1 MAKKQLSFAEKA
13 AKKKK
18 RGFKSVKFIK
28 SFRSEKTGHWRF
40 KERIFNLIG
49 GESID
54 AALERQE
61 KEVHALDIE
70 MPVAETEPAEVETTS
85 QEEVQEE
92 AVAEE
97 VQDAEAVPVEEEET
111 QAEPEAEE
119 VQPKEDTQEEETE
132 PAEVEEGSSKP
143 EPEGVSEAPV
153 DEKEETQE
161 EVDAEG

>member
-18 RGFKSVKFIK
+18 KGFKSVKFIK

-85 QEEVQEE
+85 QEESQEE
-92 AVAEE
+92 TAAAEE
-97 VQDAEAVPVEEEET
+97 VQEAEVAPVEEEKPQT
-111 QAEPEAEE
+111 EPEAEE
-119 VQPKEDTQEEETE
+119 VQP
-132 PAEVEEGSSKP
+132 
-143 EPEGVSEAPV
+143 
-153 DEKEETQE
+153 
-161 EVDAEG
+161 

>member
-18 RGFKSVKFIK
+18 KGFKSVKFIK

-40 KERIFNLIG
+40 KERILNLIG

-85 QEEVQEE
+85 QEETQEE
-92 AVAEE
+92 AVAEGEQE
-97 VQDAEAVPVEEEET
+97 VHMEENPST
-111 QAEPEAEE
+111 DG
-119 VQPKEDTQEEETE
+119 KTDG
-132 PAEVEEGSSKP
+132 EGQ
-143 EPEGVSEAPV
+143 
-153 DEKEETQE
+153 EKEPPKSAEKET
-161 EVDAEG
+161 D

>member
-18 RGFKSVKFIK
+18 KGFKSVKFIK

-40 KERIFNLIG
+40 KERILNLIG

-85 QEEVQEE
+85 QEETQEE

-97 VQDAEAVPVEEEET
+97 VQDAEAAPVEEETE
-111 QAEPEAEE
+111 AEPE
-119 VQPKEDTQEEETE
+119 
-132 PAEVEEGSSKP
+132 VEELQ
-143 EPEGVSEAPV
+143 
-153 DEKEETQE
+153 T
-161 EVDAEG
+161 